1 MGILPGILIYV
12 VIVALPAW
20 YMNKWMLRITRPS
33 TSFLRFLLY
42 FFLSLVVAI
51 LYAAIFVLILTAIY
65 PSLKK

>member
-20 YMNKWMLRITRPS
+20 YMNKWMLRITKPS

-42 FFLSLVVAI
+42 FLLSLVVAI